1 MVYCD
6 VLFTLFANIVR
17 GMELGPDYDFT
28 MARII
33 LNTNCQC
40 LLSLRDLLY
49 CDVLCYLYLFDCNG
63 VQHMLCCVFV
73 LFVFVFCALCYPL
86 L

>member
-6 VLFTLFANIVR
+6 VLVTLFANIVG

-40 LLSLRDLLY
+40 LFSLRDLLY
-49 CDVLCYLYLFDCNG
+49 CDVLFT
-63 VQHMLCCVFV
+63 
-73 LFVFVFCALCYPL
+73 LFVFV
-86 L
+86 